1 MISSIVRGS
10 LKFQF
15 LVLTIALTLVA
26 FGVTQFR
33 GMPVDALPEFSPP
46 YVEIQTE
53 ALGLSAEE
61 VEQMIAVPM
70 EQDLLAGVAWL
81 DVIESKSVPG
91 LSSILV
97 YFEPGTDL
105 YRARQMVAERLSQA
119 AVAIPNV
126 SQPPTM
132 IQPLSSQSRFMIVS
146 LSSDELSLIELSVLA
161 RWTMMPQLMGVPG
174 VAHVAIWGNRDR
186 QLQVLVDPAK
196 LHEQG
201 VALDQ
206 VVETAGNSLW
216 VSSLSFL
223 EASSPGTAGFIETPN
238 QRLNVWHVLPISS
251 PEELAQVPVVDTE
264 GLRLQDVSNVVED
277 HPLMIGDA
285 VVNEKPNLLLV
296 IEKLP
301 GMNTL
306 EVTRGIEEELAAIQP
321 GMPGVKFDAT
331 VFRPA
336 SFLEMAIANLSRTLI
351 VSSLLVVL
359 VLGIFLYGWRT
370 ALISLVAVV
379 MSLFAA
385 LFVLYTRGAT
395 MNAMVLAG
403 LAVALGIVIDDAV
416 VDIQRVMQR
425 LRENRQQG
433 GLKSAAAIILE
444 TASETRGAI
453 FFATIMT
460 LLVAVPVFFMQ
471 GVSGSLF
478 QPMALTYVLAVVG
491 SMVVGLTVTPAL
503 TMLFL
508 SKTDLEIKPSP
519 IASRLQSSYEQ
530 NLSRTVKSPALANI
544 AIVVLIVAAIVAIP
558 FLRMGQAI
566 PTFKEPY
573 LSVKFEGAPGTSQ
586 PEMTRI
592 VTRASEE
599 LGSIPGVSNVSAHV
613 GRAIFGDQTVNVN
626 SAELW
631 LTIDPQANYEATV
644 AAVEGVVNG
653 YAGLRREVRTYVQQ
667 TLTNQASTNTTD
679 ITVRVFGEDHATLQ
693 AEAAKIRN
701 AIAKVS
707 GVADPRVILP
717 TEEPSLEI
725 EVDLAS
731 AQKYGIRPGDVR
743 RAAAILV
750 SGIHVGSIFEEQ
762 KIFDV
767 VVWSQP
773 ELRQNVSNIEN
784 LLIDLPNGE
793 QIRLDEVADVRMVS
807 SPTVIRRHG
816 VSPYLDIVFNAEGR
830 SVSAVAADV
839 DKAVKGFAF
848 PLEYHAEVV
857 NNDAQQRGA
866 SQGVWVAGIVAI
878 LGICLLL
885 QASFRSWKL
894 ALATLI
900 ALPAALAGGVMADLL
915 GNGGAISLGLVA
927 GCVAVAG
934 ITLRNTI
941 MLFSH
946 YQHLE
951 DKSGEEFGPGL
962 VMRGS
967 GERLSA
973 TLMTALATG
982 FAFLPFVLFGNIA
995 GHEIIRPI
1003 AIVVI
1008 GGLITSTWLNLFAMP
1023 ALYLRFGASREAE
1036 LVLQQPVTGSDLPA
1050 VATD

>member
-1 MISSIVRGS
+1 MMNSIVRAS

-15 LVLTIALTLVA
+15 LVLTVAITLLA

-33 GMPVDALPEFSPP
+33 GMPVDVLPEFSPP

-61 VEQMIAVPM
+61 VEQMITVPM

-81 DVIESKSVPG
+81 DVIRSESVPG

-105 YRARQMVAERLSQA
+105 YLARQMVTERLAQA

-146 LSSDELSLIELSVLA
+146 LSSEELSLIELSVLA
-161 RWTMMPQLMGVPG
+161 RWTVTPQLMGVPG

-201 VALDQ
+201 VTLDQ

-223 EASSPGTAGFIETPN
+223 EASSPGTGGFIDTPN

-251 PEELAQVPVVDTE
+251 PDELAKVPVVDAE
-264 GLRLQDVSNVVED
+264 GKRLQDVSTVVED
-277 HPLMIGDA
+277 HPLLIGDA
-285 VVNEKPNLLLV
+285 IINESPNLLLV
-296 IEKLP
+296 VEKLP

-306 EVTRGIEEELAAIQP
+306 DVTRGIEAELAAMQP

-331 VFRPA
+331 LFRPA
-336 SFLEMAIANLSRTLI
+336 SYIEMALANLGRTLVI
-351 VSSLLVVL
+351 AALLVVL

-370 ALISLVAVV
+370 ALISVAAVV
-379 MSLFAA
+379 ISLFGA
-385 LFVLYTRGAT
+385 LFVLYMRGAT
-395 MNAMVLAG
+395 LNAMVLAG
-403 LAVALGIVIDDAV
+403 LAVALGIVIDDAI
-416 VDIQRVMQR
+416 VDVNRIVQR
-425 LRENRQQG
+425 LRQNRQQG
-433 GLKSAAAIILE
+433 GLKSTATIILE
-444 TASETRGAI
+444 SAGETRSTI
-453 FFATIMT
+453 FFATLIT
-460 LLVAVPVFFMQ
+460 LLAVVPVFFIL

-478 QPMALTYVLAVVG
+478 QPMAVSYVLAVVA
-491 SMVVGLTVTPAL
+491 SMVVALTVTPAL
-503 TMLFL
+503 SMILL
-508 SKTDLEIKPSP
+508 SKTELEIPQSP
-519 IASRLQSSYEQ
+519 VVSRLQSSYER
-530 NLSRTVKSPALANI
+530 NLSRTVKSPGLANI
-544 AIVVLIVAAIVAIP
+544 ALVVLIVAAVVAVP
-558 FLRMGQAI
+558 FLRRGEALPRFQ
-566 PTFKEPY
+566 EPY
-573 LSVKFEGAPGTSQ
+573 LSIRFEGAAGTSH
-586 PEMTRI
+586 PEMSRI

-599 LGSIPGVSNVSAHV
+599 LRSIAGVSNVGAHV
-613 GRAIFGDQTVNVN
+613 GRAIYGDQTVNVN

-631 LTIDPQANYEATV
+631 VSIDPKANYEATV
-644 AAVEGVVNG
+644 AAVEDVVNG
-653 YAGLRREVRTYVQQ
+653 YAGLDREVRTYVQQ
-667 TLTNQASTNTTD
+667 TLNNQATTD
-679 ITVRVFGEDHATLQ
+679 TTDVTVRLYGEDHATLQ
-693 AEAAKIRN
+693 AEAAKLRE
-701 AIAKVS
+701 AVAKVT

-717 TEEPSLEI
+717 AEEPSLEI

-731 AQKYGIRPGDVR
+731 AQKYGVRPGDVR

-773 ELRQNVSNIEN
+773 DLRQNISNIEN
-784 LLIDLPNGE
+784 LLIDIPSGE
-793 QIRLDEVADVRMVS
+793 QIRLGEVADVRMVS
-807 SPTVIRRHG
+807 SPTVIRREA
-816 VSPYLDIVFNAEGR
+816 VSPYLDIVFNVEGR
-830 SVSAVAADV
+830 SIAAVAADV
-839 DKAVKGFAF
+839 DKTVKGFAY
-848 PLEYHAEVV
+848 PLEYHAEVL
-857 NNDAQQRGA
+857 NNDARQRTAQQGILVTGA
-866 SQGVWVAGIVAI
+866 VAL
-878 LGICLLL
+878 LGIYLLL

-894 ALATLI
+894 ALAALI
-900 ALPAALAGGVMADLL
+900 TLPAALAGGVMADLL
-915 GNGGAISLGLVA
+915 GNGGMLSLGLVA
-927 GCVAVAG
+927 GCVAIAG
-934 ITLRNTI
+934 ITLRNSI
-941 MLFSH
+941 MLFNH
-946 YQHLE
+946 YQYLE
-951 DKSGEEFGPGL
+951 DKGGEEFGPEL
-962 VMRGS
+962 IMRGS
-967 GERLSA
+967 RERLSA

-982 FAFLPFVLFGNIA
+982 LAFLPFVLLGNIP
-995 GHEIIRPI
+995 GHEMVRPI
-1003 AIVVI
+1003 AIVLI

-1036 LVLQQPVTGSDLPA
+1036 LVLQPVTGSA

>member
-1 MISSIVRGS
+1 MMSSTVRSS

-15 LVLTIALTLVA
+15 LVLTIAITLIA

-33 GMPVDALPEFSPP
+33 GMPVDVLPEFSPP
-46 YVEIQTE
+46 FVEIQTE

-61 VEQMIAVPM
+61 VEQMITVPM

-146 LSSDELSLIELSVLA
+146 LSSEQMSLIELSVLA
-161 RWTMMPQLMGVPG
+161 RWTVTPQLMGVPG

-264 GLRLQDVSNVVED
+264 GLRLQDIASVVED
-277 HPLMIGDA
+277 HPLLIGDA
-285 VVNEKPNLLLV
+285 VVNESPNLLLV

-321 GMPGVKFDAT
+321 GLPGVKFDAT
-331 VFRPA
+331 LFRPA
-336 SFLEMAIANLSRTLI
+336 SFLEMAMANLSRTLI
-351 VSSLLVVL
+351 VSALLVVL

-370 ALISLVAVV
+370 ALISLVAIV

-385 LFVLYTRGAT
+385 LFVLYMRGAT
-395 MNAMVLAG
+395 LNAMVLAG

-416 VDIQRVMQR
+416 VDVQRVMQR

-453 FFATIMT
+453 FFATLMT
-460 LLVAVPVFFMQ
+460 LLVAVPVFFIQ
-471 GVSGSLF
+471 GVYGSLF
-478 QPMALTYVLAVVG
+478 QPMALTYVLAVIG
-491 SMVVGLTVTPAL
+491 SMVVALTVTPAL
-503 TMLFL
+503 TMLLL
-508 SKTDLEIKPSP
+508 SETDLEIQQSP
-519 IASRLQSSYEQ
+519 VASRLQSSYER
-530 NLSRTVKSPALANI
+530 NLSRTAKTPGLANI
-544 AIVVLIVAAIVAIP
+544 AVIVLIVAAIVAIP
-558 FLRMGQAI
+558 FLKQGQAI
-566 PTFKEPY
+566 PTFQEPY
-573 LSVKFEGAPGTSQ
+573 LGVKFEGAPGTSH
-586 PEMTRI
+586 PEMARI
-592 VTRASEE
+592 VTRASAE
-599 LGSIPGVSNVSAHV
+599 LRSIPGVSNVGAHV

-631 LTIDPQANYEATV
+631 LTIDPRANYEATV
-644 AAVEGVVNG
+644 AAVEDVVNG
-653 YAGLRREVRTYVQQ
+653 YAGLNREVRTYVQQ
-667 TLTNQASTNTTD
+667 TLTNQASRNTTD

-693 AEAAKIRN
+693 AEAAKVRD

-717 TEEPSLEI
+717 SEEPSLEI

-793 QIRLDEVADVRMVS
+793 QIALGEVADVRMVS

-830 SVSAVAADV
+830 SPAAVAVDV

-848 PLEYHAEVV
+848 PLEYHAEVL

-866 SQGVWVAGIVAI
+866 SQGVMVAGVVAL
-878 LGICLLL
+878 LGIYLLL

-894 ALATLI
+894 ALATI
-900 ALPAALAGGVMADLL
+900 ITLPAALAGGVMANLL
-915 GNGGAISLGLVA
+915 GNGGEISLGLVA
-927 GCVAVAG
+927 GCIVVAG
-934 ITLRNTI
+934 IALRNSI
-941 MLFSH
+941 MLFGH
-946 YQHLE
+946 YQYLE
-951 DKSGEEFGPGL
+951 DKVGEEFGPGL
-962 VMRGS
+962 VLRGS
-967 GERLSA
+967 RERLSA
-973 TLMTALATG
+973 TLITALATG
-982 FAFLPFVLFGNIA
+982 LAFLPFVLFGNIA
-995 GHEIIRPI
+995 GHEIVRPI

-1008 GGLITSTWLNLFAMP
+1008 GGLVTSTWLNLFALP
-1023 ALYLRFGASREAE
+1023 ALYLRFGANREAE
-1036 LVLQQPVTGSDLPA
+1036 LVLQPVAGSA

>member
-1 MISSIVRGS
+1 MMNSIVRSS

-15 LVLTIALTLVA
+15 LVLTIAITLVA
-26 FGVTQFR
+26 FGVTQFS
-33 GMPVDALPEFSPP
+33 GMPVDVLPEFSPP
-46 YVEIQTE
+46 FVEIQTE

-61 VEQMIAVPM
+61 VEQMITVPM

-132 IQPLSSQSRFMIVS
+132 IQPLSSQSRFMVVS
-146 LSSDELSLIELSVLA
+146 LSSEELSLIELSVLA
-161 RWTMMPQLMGVPG
+161 RWTVTPQLMGVPG

-201 VALDQ
+201 VTLDQ

-264 GLRLQDVSNVVED
+264 GLRLKDISNVVED
-277 HPLMIGDA
+277 HPLLIGDA
-285 VVNEKPNLLLV
+285 IVNEKPNLLLV

-306 EVTRGIEEELAAIQP
+306 EVTRGIEEELAAMQP
-321 GMPGVKFDAT
+321 GMPGIKFDAT
-331 VFRPA
+331 LFRPA

-351 VSSLLVVL
+351 VSALLVVL

-370 ALISLVAVV
+370 ALISLAAVV

-385 LFVLYTRGAT
+385 LFILYMRGAT
-395 MNAMVLAG
+395 LNAMVLAG

-416 VDIQRVMQR
+416 VDVNRVMQR

-444 TASETRGAI
+444 SAEETRGALL
-453 FFATIMT
+453 FATLIT
-460 LLVAVPVFFMQ
+460 LLAVVPVFFMQ
-471 GVSGSLF
+471 GVSGAIF
-478 QPMALTYVLAVVG
+478 QPMALTYVLAIVG
-491 SMVVGLTVTPAL
+491 SMVVALTVTPAL
-503 TMLFL
+503 TMLLL
-508 SKTDLEIKPSP
+508 SKTSLEMKQSP
-519 IASRLQSSYEQ
+519 VAARLQSSYER

-544 AIVVLIVAAIVAIP
+544 AIIVLVVAALVAIP
-558 FLRMGQAI
+558 FLRQGQAV
-566 PTFKEPY
+566 PTFREPY
-573 LSVKFEGAPGTSQ
+573 LSVKFEGAPGTSH
-586 PEMTRI
+586 PEMSRI

-599 LGSIPGVSNVSAHV
+599 LGAIAGVSNVGAHV

-631 LTIDPQANYEATV
+631 LTLDPKADYEATL
-644 AAVEGVVNG
+644 AAVEDVVNG
-653 YAGLRREVRTYVQQ
+653 YAGVRREVGTYVQQ
-667 TLTNQASTNTTD
+667 TLRDPDTAPTTD
-679 ITVRVFGEDHATLQ
+679 ITVRVFGEDHDTLQ
-693 AEAAKIRN
+693 AEAAKLRD
-701 AIAKVS
+701 AVAKVN
-707 GVADPRVILP
+707 GAAGPRVILP
-717 TEEPSLEI
+717 AEEPSLEI

-731 AQKYGIRPGDVR
+731 AQKYGVRPGDVR

-773 ELRQNVSNIEN
+773 ELRQNMSNIEN
-784 LLIDLPNGE
+784 MLIDIPNGE
-793 QIRLDEVADVRMVS
+793 QIRLGEVADVRMVS
-807 SPTVIRRHG
+807 SPTVIRRHA
-816 VSPYLDIVFNAEGR
+816 VSPYLDIVFNTEGR
-830 SVSAVAADV
+830 SAAAVAADV

-848 PLEYHAEVV
+848 PLEYHAEVL
-857 NNDAQQRGA
+857 NNAAKQGA
-866 SQGVWVAGIVAI
+866 VAQGVMVAGLVAL
-878 LGICLLL
+878 LGIYLLL

-894 ALATLI
+894 ALAVLI
-900 ALPAALAGGVMADLL
+900 TLPAALAGGVMADLL
-915 GNGGAISLGLVA
+915 GNGGMISLGLVA

-934 ITLRNTI
+934 ITLRNSI
-941 MLFSH
+941 MLLGH
-946 YQHLE
+946 YQYLE
-951 DKSGEEFGPGL
+951 DKAGEEFGPEL

-967 GERLSA
+967 RERLSA

-982 FAFLPFVLFGNIA
+982 LAFLPFVLFGNIA

-1008 GGLITSTWLNLFAMP
+1008 GGLVTSTWLNLFAMP

-1036 LVLQQPVTGSDLPA
+1036 LALQQPMTGSP

>member
-1 MISSIVRGS
+1 MISSIVRSS

-33 GMPVDALPEFSPP
+33 GMPVDVLPEFSPP

-61 VEQMIAVPM
+61 VEQMITVPM

-81 DVIESKSVPG
+81 DVIRSESVPG

-146 LSSDELSLIELSVLA
+146 LSSEELSLIELSVLA
-161 RWTMMPQLMGVPG
+161 RWTITPQLMGVPG

-186 QLQVLVDPAK
+186 QLQILVDPAE

-201 VALDQ
+201 VALDT

-223 EASSPGTAGFIETPN
+223 EASSPGTGGFIDTPN

-251 PEELAQVPVVDTE
+251 PEELAQVPVVDSE

-277 HPLMIGDA
+277 HPLLIGDA
-285 VVNEKPNLLLV
+285 VVNESPNLLLV

-306 EVTRGIEEELAAIQP
+306 DVTRGIEEELAAMQP

-331 VFRPA
+331 LFRPA
-336 SFLEMAIANLSRTLI
+336 TFIEMAIANLSRTLV
-351 VSSLLVVL
+351 VSALLVIL

-370 ALISLVAVV
+370 ALISIAAVV

-385 LFVLYTRGAT
+385 LFVLYLRGAT
-395 MNAMVLAG
+395 LNAMVLAG

-416 VDIQRVMQR
+416 VDIQRIMQR

-433 GLKSAAAIILE
+433 GLKSAATIILE
-444 TASETRGAI
+444 TAGETRGAL
-453 FFATIMT
+453 FFATLIT
-460 LLVAVPVFFMQ
+460 LLTVVPVFFMQ

-478 QPMALTYVLAVVG
+478 QPLALTYVLAVIG
-491 SMVVGLTVTPAL
+491 SMVVALTVTPAMSMIL
-503 TMLFL
+503 L
-508 SKTDLEIKPSP
+508 SRTDLEIKPSP
-519 IASRLQSSYEQ
+519 VASRLQTGYER

-558 FLRMGQAI
+558 FLRQGQTI
-566 PTFKEPY
+566 PTFQEPY
-573 LSVKFEGAPGTSQ
+573 LSVKFEGAPGTSH

-599 LGSIPGVSNVSAHV
+599 LRSIPGVSNVGAHV

-631 LTIDPQANYEATV
+631 VSIDPKANYEATV
-644 AAVEGVVNG
+644 TAVEDVVNG

-667 TLTNQASTNTTD
+667 TLTNQQPTATTD
-679 ITVRVFGEDHATLQ
+679 ITVRLYGEDHATLQ
-693 AEAAKIRN
+693 AEAAKLRD
-701 AIAKVS
+701 AIAKVN
-707 GVADPRVILP
+707 GAADPRVIR
-717 TEEPSLEI
+717 TAEEPSLEI

-731 AQKYGIRPGDVR
+731 AQKYGVRPGDVR

-773 ELRQNVSNIEN
+773 ELRQNVSDIEN
-784 LLIDLPNGE
+784 LLIDIPSGE
-793 QIRLDEVADVRMVS
+793 QIRLGEVADVRMVS
-807 SPTVIRRHG
+807 SPTVIRREA

-830 SVSAVAADV
+830 SVAAVAADA

-848 PLEYHAEVV
+848 PLEYHAEVL

-866 SQGVWVAGIVAI
+866 LQGVLVAGIVAI
-878 LGICLLL
+878 LGIYLLL

-894 ALATLI
+894 ALAAFIT
-900 ALPAALAGGVMADLL
+900 LPAALAGGVMADLL
-915 GNGGAISLGLVA
+915 GNGGMISLGLVA

-934 ITLRNTI
+934 ITLRNSI

-951 DKSGEEFGPGL
+951 EKSGEEFGPEL

-967 GERLSA
+967 RERLSA
-973 TLMTALATG
+973 ILMTALATG
-982 FAFLPFVLFGNIA
+982 LAFLPFVLFGNIA

-1008 GGLITSTWLNLFAMP
+1008 GGLVTSTWLNLFAMP
-1023 ALYLRFGASREAE
+1023 ALYLRFGASREAD
-1036 LVLQQPVTGSDLPA
+1036 LVLQPMTGNA